1 MKFKFASKG
10 KTLLYLAGAICILS
24 LVLSPLGIILCF
36 IARTAY
42 IDINDRELTYKI
54 IRKKTLPLAS
64 ISKLTIAPMQQAH
77 YQVDYTFVN
86 FASILPLIIEY
97 DNGKKLKLSL
107 NYFEKSG
114 DIIKLLA
121 DKTGKEVAIP
131 EIFKPNKI

>member
-1 MKFKFASKG
+1 MKFKLALKG
-10 KTLLYLAGAICILS
+10 KVLLYLAGAICMLS
-24 LVLSPLGIILCF
+24 LVLFPLGIILCF

-42 IDINDRELTYKI
+42 IDISDRDFTYKI
-54 IRKKTLPLAS
+54 IRKKTLPLTS
-64 ISKLTIAPMQQAH
+64 ISKLALAPMQQAH
-77 YQVDYTFVN
+77 YQVGYTFIN

-131 EIFKPNKI
+131 EIFKQNKI